1 MPGPRNKGSRIALI
15 VETEQRESPTLM
27 YVYST
32 HRLYAY
38 LYIYTPHQPPMVV
51 DVGDVW
57 MNTIPWS
64 FRCFVFD
71 NQFEVA
77 RFLLR
82 QTKAFRKRLLLCM
95 CPAAENPLAGMFLW

>member
-1 MPGPRNKGSRIALI
+1 MPGPRSKGSRIALI

-27 YVYST
+27 Y
-32 HRLYAY
+32 A
-38 LYIYTPHQPPMVV
+38 IYTLRHIYLIYMTTPATEVV
-51 DVGDVW
+51 DVGEVW

-95 CPAAENPLAGMFLW
+95 CPAAENPLAGMYLW